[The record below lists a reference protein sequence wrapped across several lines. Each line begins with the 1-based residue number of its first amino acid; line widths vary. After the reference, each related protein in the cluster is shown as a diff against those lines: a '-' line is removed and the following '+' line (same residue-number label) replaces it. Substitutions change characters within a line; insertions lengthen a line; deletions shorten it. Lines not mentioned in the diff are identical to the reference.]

1 VTRAVIAAL
10 LRFQVVCADL
20 GVPGNRIRIIATEA
34 TRTAIN
40 SAEYCKAIK
49 DATGMTVEMLPK
61 EQEGRVGALGIA
73 SSFSDVNG
81 LVMDLGGGSMQI
93 TWMVA
98 REGNLEISPKGS
110 YSFPYGAAAL
120 TRKLDELKAGKSKDD
135 AKKATDQFREEMI
148 ANFRDAYH
156 GLEIPEDLVENAK
169 SQGGFPLYLSGGG
182 FRGWGYLLLYQNQ
195 VHGRHY
201 PISIINGLRVGK
213 ESFEDTE
220 TLKEVARSANRIFR
234 VSDRRRAQ
242 APAVAFLVNVLT
254 EALPHGIRDVRFC
267 QGGVREG
274 VLFQELPPSIRRED
288 PLEVATSLY
297 ARPSAWL
304 IGELLTASIPPTSED
319 EARSFPPSISRHVIN
334 SLANV
339 LFVHSD
345 MAKESAS
352 ATALY
357 STSTGILASSHGVS
371 HIDRALLALMFEER
385 FDGELPPREMD
396 FKTTLRQLLT
406 PEQIWW
412 TRYLGKVAM
421 LIARMYPA
429 GIIMEDKPRVKIS
442 AKWAVGLGKQGN
454 KDGLMLRFAISK
466 RDSDTFLL
474 KETMDEFVEVI
485 EKVGKRKNWIGGKEG
500 WGMKVKIK
508 VAEED
513 WGDDGWTLTS

>member
-1 VTRAVIAAL
+1 
-10 LRFQVVCADL
+10 
-20 GVPGNRIRIIATEA
+20 
-34 TRTAIN
+34 
-40 SAEYCKAIK
+40 
-49 DATGMTVEMLPK
+49 
-61 EQEGRVGALGIA
+61 
-73 SSFSDVNG
+73 
-81 LVMDLGGGSMQI
+81 
-93 TWMVA
+93 
-98 REGNLEISPKGS
+98 
-110 YSFPYGAAAL
+110 
-120 TRKLDELKAGKSKDD
+120 
-135 AKKATDQFREEMI
+135 
-148 ANFRDAYH
+148 
-156 GLEIPEDLVENAK
+156 
-169 SQGGFPLYLSGGG
+169 
-182 FRGWGYLLLYQNQ
+182 
-195 VHGRHY
+195 
-201 PISIINGLRVGK
+201 
-213 ESFEDTE
+213 
-220 TLKEVARSANRIFR
+220 
-234 VSDRRRAQ
+234 
-242 APAVAFLVNVLT
+242 
-254 EALPHGIRDVRFC
+254 
-267 QGGVREG
+267 
-274 VLFQELPPSIRRED
+274 
-288 PLEVATSLY
+288 
-297 ARPSAWL
+297 
-304 IGELLTASIPPTSED
+304 
-319 EARSFPPSISRHVIN
+319 
-334 SLANV
+334 V